1 MLFALPVTVQQICMK
16 QEVYLMKKRMTAFLM
31 MMILAVSVAAAAL
44 SDPAP
49 AYCSHNN
56 TYTEEHTDRYC
67 IDANRHHIHTVI
79 LLKCRD
85 CGKGDT
91 ILENSIT
98 ERHNMVSYS
107 TWVSATL
114 EYTFRKCSECGYTE
128 SGSIIPHY

>member
-1 MLFALPVTVQQICMK
+1 MK

-56 TYTEEHTDRYC
+56 TYTEDHTDRYC

-79 LLKCRD
+79 FVRAALPGIAAQSGEAVAAVDIIGAYFLSAVR
-85 CGKGDT
+85 T
-91 ILENSIT
+91 VHVASIVHSEYNSHG
-98 ERHNMVSYS
+98 RN
-107 TWVSATL
+107 
-114 EYTFRKCSECGYTE
+114 
-128 SGSIIPHY
+128 